1 MNSKETK
8 KCNTIGSP
16 TFRASTFFFL
26 KQSIHIIF
34 STNVKKET
42 NANSENG
49 KVCMQQLELRDL
61 SAGYGLE
68 EIIHKINLKLTEPS
82 IYVVLGPN
90 GAGKTTLFR
99 AICGI
104 LKPFSGQVK
113 LDEFDLFNS
122 KEARKKVAYL
132 SHLNALPEE
141 MTVYNALKY
150 YANIEGGDVEHVID
164 ILNLED
170 LRNKK
175 FTSLSQGQ
183 KKRVSVGK
191 IFLRERDLYLLDEPT
206 SNVDP
211 RISKEIRQILTTL
224 SKDKFVLYS
233 SHNLYEAREIGTY
246 LIVIKNG
253 ALAYFDRIENV
264 KTRQYRVG
272 FKALNDIS
280 KMLPNSKLESGYF
293 VVSVQSPE
301 EVAEIVNK
309 LVGGGA
315 KIVELRELDNP
326 LQEFFEED

>member
-1 MNSKETK
+1 
-8 KCNTIGSP
+8 
-16 TFRASTFFFL
+16 
-26 KQSIHIIF
+26 
-34 STNVKKET
+34 
-42 NANSENG
+42 
-49 KVCMQQLELRDL
+49 MQQLELQNL

-68 EIIHKINLKLTEPS
+68 EVIHKINLKLTEPS

-104 LKPFSGQVK
+104 LRPFSGQVR

-122 KEARKKVAYL
+122 KEARQKVAYL
-132 SHLNALPEE
+132 SHLNALPDE

-150 YANIEGGDVEHVID
+150 YSDIEGGDVEHVIN

-175 FTSLSQGQ
+175 LSSLSQGQ

-191 IFLRERDLYLLDEPT
+191 IFIRERELYLLDEPT

-211 RISKEIRQILTTL
+211 KISKEIRQILVAL

-233 SHNLYEAREIGTY
+233 SHNLYEAREIGTH

-253 ALAYFDRIENV
+253 VLTYFDRIENV

-272 FKALNDIS
+272 FKTLNDIS
-280 KMLPNSKLESGYF
+280 KILPKSKLENGY
-293 VVSVQSPE
+293 SVITVQNPE

-309 LVGGGA
+309 IVAEGA

-326 LQEFFEED
+326 LQEFFEEG

>member
-1 MNSKETK
+1 
-8 KCNTIGSP
+8 
-16 TFRASTFFFL
+16 
-26 KQSIHIIF
+26 
-34 STNVKKET
+34 
-42 NANSENG
+42 
-49 KVCMQQLELRDL
+49 MQQLELQDL

-68 EIIHKINLKLTEPS
+68 EVIHKINLKLTVPS

-104 LKPFSGQVK
+104 LRPFSGQVR
-113 LDEFDLFNS
+113 LDSLDLFNS

-141 MTVYNALKY
+141 MTVYDSLKY
-150 YANIEGGDVEHVID
+150 YADIEAGDVERVLSL
-164 ILNLED
+164 LNLEE

-175 FTSLSQGQ
+175 FVSLSQGQ

-191 IFLRERDLYLLDEPT
+191 IFLRERELYLLDEPT

-211 RISKEIRQILTTL
+211 KISKEIRQILTEL

-253 ALAYFDRIENV
+253 TLTYFDRIENV
-264 KTRQYRVG
+264 KTKHYRVG
-272 FKALNDIS
+272 FKTINDVS
-280 KMLPNSKLESGYF
+280 KMLPNSKFENGYF
-293 VVSVQSPE
+293 VVTVQSPE
-301 EVAEIVNK
+301 EVAEIVNRI
-309 LVGGGA
+309 VAEGA
-315 KIVELRELDNP
+315 KIIELRELDNP
-326 LQEFFEED
+326 LQEFFEEG

>member
-1 MNSKETK
+1 M
-8 KCNTIGSP
+8 
-16 TFRASTFFFL
+16 R
-26 KQSIHIIF
+26 
-34 STNVKKET
+34 
-42 NANSENG
+42 
-49 KVCMQQLELRDL
+49 QLELKDL

-68 EIIHKINLKLTEPS
+68 EVIHNINLKLTEPS

-104 LKPFSGQVK
+104 LRPFSGQVRIDQ
-113 LDEFDLFNS
+113 LDLFNS
-122 KEARKKVAYL
+122 KEARQKVAYL

-150 YANIEGGDVEHVID
+150 YADIEGGDVEYVIK
-164 ILNLED
+164 ILNLES

-175 FTSLSQGQ
+175 FVSLSQGQ
-183 KKRVSVGK
+183 KKRVSIGK
-191 IFLRERDLYLLDEPT
+191 IFLKQRDLYLLDEPT

-211 RISKEIRQILTTL
+211 KISKEIRQLLSEL

-253 ALAYFDRIENV
+253 VLTFFDRIENV

-280 KMLPNSKLESGYF
+280 KMLPNSKPENGY
-293 VVSVQSPE
+293 SVINVQNPT
-301 EVAEIVNK
+301 EVAEIVNRI
-309 LVGGGA
+309 VAEGA
-315 KIVELRELDNP
+315 KIIELRELDNP
-326 LQEFFEED
+326 LQEFFEEG